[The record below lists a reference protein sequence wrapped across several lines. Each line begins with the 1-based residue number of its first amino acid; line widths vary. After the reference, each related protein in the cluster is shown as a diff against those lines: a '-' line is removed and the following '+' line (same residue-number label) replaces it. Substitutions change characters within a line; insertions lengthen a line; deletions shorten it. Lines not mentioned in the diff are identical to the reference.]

1 MKNKIE
7 ILRQEPL
14 HNPMYVK
21 PFRVLYRQNG
31 LEKHWEM
38 VKSHD
43 SVAVLLFH
51 KGKNAFLMV
60 KQFRV
65 PVFLNNNH
73 NDGFT
78 YELCAGIVDKN
89 KLNIEIAKEEIFE
102 ECGFDVPLE
111 KIEKVTSFFSNVGV
125 SGSEQTLYFAEIDDS
140 MKISEGG
147 GIEHEFIELVYVG
160 LNFVNEFIFDE
171 SKPKTPG
178 LMFSVVWYM
187 QNKLVK

>member
-7 ILRQEPL
+7 ILKQEPL

-21 PFRVLYRQNG
+21 PFKVLYRQNG

-43 SVAVLLFH
+43 SVAILLFH
-51 KGKNAFLMV
+51 KERNAFLMV
-60 KQFRV
+60 KQFRA
-65 PVFLNNNH
+65 PVFLNNLN

-78 YELCAGIVDKN
+78 YELCAGIIDKN
-89 KLNIEIAKEEIFE
+89 KSNVEIAKEEIFE

-111 KIEKVTSFFSNVGV
+111 RIEKVTSFYSNVGV
-125 SGSEQTLYFAEIDDS
+125 SGSEQTLYFAEINES
-140 MKISEGG
+140 MKVSEGG
-147 GIEHEFIELVYVG
+147 GIEHEFIELVYVS
-160 LNFVNEFIFDE
+160 LDDANSFMFDE

-178 LMFSVVWYM
+178 LMFSVIWYM
-187 QNKLVK
+187 TNKLDK